1 MVGVV
6 GATGAG
12 KSTLAQLI
20 PRLFD
25 PQEGVSLLVVVMLRK
40 LIKIPFA
47 IRSRLYYKRLFF
59 SLEQLRTTCDRVL
72 QEQTY
77 SA

>member
-6 GATGAG
+6 EPGAG
-12 KSTLAQLI
+12 AINFSTTDCSSL
-20 PRLFD
+20 D
-25 PQEGVSLLVVVMLRK
+25 PQEGSIFIGGRDVK

-59 SLEQLRTTCDRVL
+59 SLEQLRTTCDR
-72 QEQTY
+72 
-77 SA
+77 SAPGTDLPPA